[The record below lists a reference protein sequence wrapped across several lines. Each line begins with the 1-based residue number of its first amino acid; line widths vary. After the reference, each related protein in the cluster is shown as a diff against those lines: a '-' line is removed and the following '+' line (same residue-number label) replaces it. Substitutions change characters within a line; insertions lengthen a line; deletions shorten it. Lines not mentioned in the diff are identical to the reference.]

1 MLNVVAERGC
11 RFIVGGRTIP
21 LAVDPPT
28 VDGASA
34 DTGSSVKSS
43 GGSNSVFG
51 TMQSVLRD
59 ALIPLPLELQQVP
72 HSTPSPT
79 HPPTHPPTPTH
90 LPTTITTTVT
100 DLSLIIS
107 LPSSYYHYRY
117 LATLGPPGTASTV
130 IPAAATTAT
139 AAAAAATGYLLPPQS
154 LFTGLSE
161 DEFRVDLSS
170 TDIRSSR
177 KNEA

>member
-72 HSTPSPT
+72 HSTP
-79 HPPTHPPTPTH
+79 TP